1 MEHHEG
7 INPENSSAVMSE
19 TPAKAE
25 VDDFLRKKR
34 KAREHKACYPCRQ
47 RKVRCDLARPCR
59 TCVER
64 EHPELCDYHPPNKKQ
79 ATGGSA
85 GNVLPIT
92 PVVAKPDG
100 GAGGGGGGGLALSHV
115 QHANTV
121 TLARTDFEHLC
132 RKLDSVETTLEEL
145 RREIRTNNAS
155 ASQRTPTQQSG
166 RSSPGLHI
174 AAGSDSNGQT
184 RFENGFTR
192 HTDVNGIHARNDLT
206 GQTVHLGGSSVP
218 ALVMALGQG
227 NREQPSVQE
236 ILGRSILPIFGLD
249 NETATYPFVDLWGLA
264 HGSLA
269 RVQELA
275 KTIPTDSQCLSFFRY
290 YRDLGNIIFPGVADL
305 GQFESDLTMFL
316 MARAER
322 STTLHS
328 DNGNWPGVTENSIY
342 EKNLQWAGLLFAVL
356 ASGCQCSGLPRKER
370 ELTSQVY
377 SKMCWQGNL
386 TDLLTFLPVCC
397 SFECLRITNFLSHS
411 TLENIQ
417 TLLILGNV
425 SM

>member
-1 MEHHEG
+1 MDNHEIAPSMHTVG
-7 INPENSSAVMSE
+7 MNEAP
-19 TPAKAE
+19 PKAE
-25 VDDFLRKKR
+25 VDDFLRRKR

-79 ATGGSA
+79 ATGAPGSIP
-85 GNVLPIT
+85 L
-92 PVVAKPDG
+92 AKPQNAGTPAGPSFNSNIQSNDG
-100 GAGGGGGGGLALSHV
+100 
-115 QHANTV
+115 TV
-121 TLARTDFEHLC
+121 TIARADLEHLF
-132 RKLDSVETTLEEL
+132 RKLDNVENTLEDL

-155 ASQRTPTQQSG
+155 SHQRTPLQLSG
-166 RSSPGLHI
+166 RSSPQQSI
-174 AAGSDSNGQT
+174 SRSEPGQI
-184 RFENGFTR
+184 RFENQFTR
-192 HTDVNGIHARNDLT
+192 HTSVNGIHATNDLT

-269 RVQELA
+269 RAQELA

-305 GQFESDLTMFL
+305 ALFESELTVFL
-316 MARAER
+316 MTRAEQ
-322 STTLHS
+322 
-328 DNGNWPGVTENSIY
+328 NGIAPTDANNVPGVTEHSIY
-342 EKNLQWAGLLFAVL
+342 DKNLQWIGLLFAVL

-377 SKMCWQGNL
+377 SKKPC
-386 TDLLTFLPVCC
+386 LLTLSVCSMLI
-397 SFECLRITNFLSHS
+397 SF
-411 TLENIQ
+411 
-417 TLLILGNV
+417 
-425 SM
+425 

>member
-1 MEHHEG
+1 MDNMNGAMGAPAAALHEA
-7 INPENSSAVMSE
+7 P
-19 TPAKAE
+19 PKAE
-25 VDDFLRKKR
+25 VDDFLRRKR

-79 ATGGSA
+79 ASTSGS
-85 GNVLPIT
+85 VSIPR
-92 PVVAKPDG
+92 PDVAQTQ
-100 GAGGGGGGGLALSHV
+100 SVNNV
-115 QHANTV
+115 QHGDTV
-121 TLARTDFEHLC
+121 TLGRTDFEHLC
-132 RKLDSVETTLEEL
+132 RKLDSVETALDSL
-145 RREIRTNNAS
+145 RREIRTNNGVS
-155 ASQRTPTQQSG
+155 HQRTPLQLSG
-166 RSSPGLHI
+166 RSSPQPQQ
-174 AAGSDSNGQT
+174 AMSRPDAGHFVTDNQT
-184 RFENGFTR
+184 QFTR
-192 HTDVNGIHARNDLT
+192 HTTVNGIHARNDLT

-269 RVQELA
+269 RSQELA

-305 GQFESDLTMFL
+305 ALFESELTVFL
-316 MARAER
+316 MTRAEQGGISR
-322 STTLHS
+322 N
-328 DNGNWPGVTENSIY
+328 DDGPIPGVTEQSIY
-342 EKNLQWAGLLFAVL
+342 DKNLQWIGLLFAVL

-377 SKMCWQGNL
+377 SK
-386 TDLLTFLPVCC
+386 
-397 SFECLRITNFLSHS
+397 
-411 TLENIQ
+411 
-417 TLLILGNV
+417 NV
-425 SM
+425 HCFMKPAFH

>member
-1 MEHHEG
+1 MDNLESTSG
-7 INPENSSAVMSE
+7 LSSVIMSE
-19 TPAKAE
+19 APPKAE
-25 VDDFLRKKR
+25 VDDFLRRKR

-79 ATGGSA
+79 ATASSS
-85 GNVLPIT
+85 LPV
-92 PVVAKPDG
+92 PKPESVT
-100 GAGGGGGGGLALSHV
+100 GLAPSSV
-115 QHANTV
+115 ETSSTV
-121 TLARTDFEHLC
+121 TLARADFEHLC
-132 RKLDSVETTLEEL
+132 RKLDSVETTLDDL

-155 ASQRTPTQQSG
+155 SHQRTPLHFSG
-166 RSSPGLHI
+166 RSSPTPQIQNATRPTEG
-174 AAGSDSNGQT
+174 GQIGQPSQFGHQI
-184 RFENGFTR
+184 RFENQFTR
-192 HTDVNGIHARNDLT
+192 HTSVNGIHARNDLT

-236 ILGRSILPIFGLD
+236 FLGRSILPIFGLD

-269 RVQELA
+269 RAQELA
-275 KTIPTDSQCLSFFRY
+275 KTIPSDSQCLSFFRY

-305 GQFESDLTMFL
+305 AVFESDLTLFL
-316 MARAER
+316 MTRAEQSGLLPIDR
-322 STTLHS
+322 DSV
-328 DNGNWPGVTENSIY
+328 PGVTEQSIY
-342 EKNLQWAGLLFAVL
+342 EKNLQWVGLLFAVL

-377 SKMCWQGNL
+377 SKQPC
-386 TDLLTFLPVCC
+386 FIFP
-397 SFECLRITNFLSHS
+397 
-411 TLENIQ
+411 
-417 TLLILGNV
+417 
-425 SM
+425 